1 MLPWD
6 PNQVNTLVVLKGIQD
21 PHLPWLHYKPLVEQA
36 LIKMPTNLR
45 TIVQ

>member
-1 MLPWD
+1 MLLWD
-6 PNQVNTLVVLKGIQD
+6 PNQVNTLVLKGIQD
-21 PHLPWLHYKPLVEQA
+21 PHPLWLHYKPLVEQA